1 MKTSVDVA
9 VIGAGHA
16 GLNAIKEIRKATD
29 NWVLINGG
37 PLGTT
42 CARIGC
48 MPSKVAIHLADTFNV
63 RERLDR
69 YGVAGGDG
77 LALDQ
82 NTALEHVRDLRDT
95 FVDLV
100 LANTTDEMD
109 EDHLLEG
116 YAEFIDARRVRVG
129 EREITADAFVVA
141 TGARSVVPPDW
152 RRNFADGILT
162 VDTLFEQEALPKSVA
177 VIGLGPIGIEIGQAL
192 HRLGVA
198 VTGIDHGQHV
208 ARIKDP
214 AVNRATIDILKREFP
229 VWLGHEPDV
238 ERDGNG
244 FRVRSGDREVRV
256 DKLFLALGR
265 QPCLDRLGVER
276 LGVTLDQH
284 LVPLHDPQ
292 TLRVGRTNIYL
303 AGDAAGGIA
312 NLQRAAAQG
321 RVAGWNAT
329 HRNKRR
335 YPRRTPMAII
345 FTEPN
350 IACVGQEWHELD
362 HDRTLVAEQRF
373 GPVGRALIMGQ
384 NRGLLRLYADRRSH
398 RLLGASM
405 VGPRCEHLAHLIAWA
420 VENRMSV
427 DRALEMPF
435 YHPVIEEALQDG
447 LLDLRHQLTR
457 ARPRRGYVFFKPKA
471 PRPQPA
477 ATPET
482 RSSASATASPYQE
495 PAR

>member
-16 GLNAIKEIRKATD
+16 GLNAIKEIRKVTD
-29 NWVLINGG
+29 NWLLINGG

-69 YGVAGGDG
+69 YGVAGGEG

-82 NTALEHVRDLRDT
+82 NVALEHVRDLRDT

-109 EDHLLEG
+109 ETHLLEG
-116 YAEFIDARRVRVG
+116 YAEFIDTRRVQVG
-129 EREITADAFVVA
+129 EHEITADAFVVA
-141 TGARSVVPPDW
+141 TGARSVIPPGW
-152 RRNFADGILT
+152 GQAFADGILT
-162 VDTLFEQEALPKSVA
+162 VDTLFEQETLPGSVA

-192 HRLGVA
+192 HRLGVT

-265 QPCLDRLGVER
+265 QPSLGGLGLER
-276 LGVTLDQH
+276 LGVPLDRQQ
-284 LVPLHDPQ
+284 VPRHDPE
-292 TLRVGRTNIYL
+292 TLRVGRTGIYL

-329 HRNKRR
+329 HRKKRR
-335 YPRRTPMAII
+335 YQRRTPMAII

-350 IACVGQEWHELD
+350 ITCVGQEWHELD
-362 HDRTLVAEQRF
+362 HDRTVVAEQRF

-384 NRGLLRLYADRRSH
+384 NRGLLRLYADRRSR

-405 VGPRCEHLAHLIAWA
+405 VGPRCEHLAHLICWA
-420 VENRMSV
+420 IENRMTV

-447 LLDLRHQLTR
+447 LLDLRHQLSQ
-457 ARPRRGYVFFKPKA
+457 ARPRRGYVFFRPKA
-471 PRPQPA
+471 PRPLRNA
-477 ATPET
+477 APKT
-482 RSSASATASPYQE
+482 RSSAGTSAEPQQE